1 MNMDKTEQQN
11 KYTRFVA
18 IALGVFIAL
27 LVLLTVLQN

>member
-1 MNMDKTEQQN
+1 MDNTEQQN
-11 KYTRFVA
+11 KYMLFAA

>member
-1 MNMDKTEQQN
+1 MDKTKPQD

>member
-1 MNMDKTEQQN
+1 MDRSEQQN

-18 IALGVFIAL
+18 IALGVFIVL